1 MVFGWSQGKLK
12 EMGGCCCCSSKGAE
26 LNATPAYYYFPRA
39 SEEHVPLSSDRG
51 GAPVLSAGLLVDTN
65 LDTSIPDTYRP
76 PPAPMPY
83 DVVLGRPQ
91 TPPAPMPYDVV
102 LGRPQTPPV
111 AQEICSNKSDAAVQT
126 TNSDSVQETVG
137 GNTLENLVK
146 YEDLKESESKA
157 ETNFEHDLEKESE
170 VELSKSVK
178 PVISAIEEEDG
189 CPICLEE
196 YDTENPKMTTKC
208 DHHFHLACILEW
220 MERSDTC
227 PVCDK
232 EMIFNPPIE

>member
-1 MVFGWSQGKLK
+1 
-12 EMGGCCCCSSKGAE
+12 MGGCCCCSSKGAE
-26 LNATPAYYYFPRA
+26 LNTTPAYYYYPRA
-39 SEEHVPLSSDRG
+39 SEEHVPLSSDHG
-51 GAPVLSAGLLVDTN
+51 GAPVLSTGLLVDTN
-65 LDTSIPDTYRP
+65 LDTSIPDTYRS
-76 PPAPMPY
+76 
-83 DVVLGRPQ
+83 
-91 TPPAPMPYDVV
+91 PPAPMPYDVV

-111 AQEICSNKSDAAVQT
+111 AQEICSNKRDAAVQT

-137 GNTLENLVK
+137 GNPQENLAK
-146 YEDLKESESKA
+146 CEDLKESESKA
-157 ETNFEHDLEKESE
+157 EANFELDLAKESE

-178 PVISAIEEEDG
+178 PVISATEEEDG

-196 YDTENPKMTTKC
+196 YDKENPKMTTKC

-232 EMIFNPPIE
+232 EMIFNPPID